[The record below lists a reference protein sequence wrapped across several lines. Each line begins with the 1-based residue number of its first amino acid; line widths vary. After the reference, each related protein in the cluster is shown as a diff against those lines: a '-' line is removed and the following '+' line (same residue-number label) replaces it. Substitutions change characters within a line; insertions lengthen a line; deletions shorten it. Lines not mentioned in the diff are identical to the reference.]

1 MNYFIDFEATQFSN
15 EIISIGCI
23 NQDGEN
29 FASMVYTD
37 KKITPFITNLTG
49 ITDEMNKEAP
59 SLDDVFTHFFYWVLE
74 HNDGTPCRF
83 YCYGSTDLAFV
94 HKAIK
99 KANCVTA
106 QMSLSLIAANL
117 INYAPTVK
125 NHFGLIKEIALIKV
139 VSYYRNE
146 EIVQTHSALEDAEF
160 LKTVFE
166 ALNQEEKV
174 TGHPFPDYEPK
185 LEPVTNQSAP
195 KGSKPA
201 VVRLGLDPHER
212 KAIIANTECIY
223 AYDADTKQLKHTFHT
238 FAEACDWLC
247 NRIRKTM
254 PTYKRDNQA
263 LAKKII
269 WSDMNKLAYQ
279 NLTWV
284 INQKGAENE

>member
-15 EIISIGCI
+15 EIISIGCV
-23 NQDGEN
+23 NETGEK
-29 FASMVYTD
+29 FSSMVYTD
-37 KKITPFITNLTG
+37 KKITSFITNLTG
-49 ITDEMNKEAP
+49 ITDGMNKAAP

-83 YCYGSTDLAFV
+83 FCYGSTDLAFV

-99 KANCVTA
+99 KATGITA

-139 VSYYRNE
+139 VNYYKKE
-146 EIVQTHSALEDAEF
+146 ELIQTHSALEDAEF
-160 LKTVFE
+160 LKIVFDE
-166 ALNQEEKV
+166 VNQEGAVK
-174 TGHPFPDYEPK
+174 GHPFPDYEPK
-185 LEPVTNQSAP
+185 YESVTNQSA
-195 KGSKPA
+195 SKSSQPTMA
-201 VVRLGLDPHER
+201 RLGLNPHER
-212 KAIIANTECIY
+212 KVIIANTECIY

-247 NRIRKTM
+247 NHIRKTM

-279 NLTWV
+279 NLNWT
-284 INQKGAENE
+284 IIQKGDIK

>member
-15 EIISIGCI
+15 EIISIGCVNEI
-23 NQDGEN
+23 GDK
-29 FASMVYTD
+29 FSSMVYTD
-37 KKITPFITNLTG
+37 KKITSFITNLTG
-49 ITDEMNKEAP
+49 ITDGMNKAAP

-83 YCYGSTDLAFV
+83 FCYGSTDLAFV

-99 KANCVTA
+99 KVTGITA

-166 ALNQEEKV
+166 ALNQEGKV

-185 LEPVTNQSAP
+185 FEPETVKSIA
-195 KGSKPA
+195 KGTQPTL
-201 VVRLGLDPHER
+201 VRLGLNPKER
-212 KAIIANTECIY
+212 KAIINNTECIY
-223 AYDADTKQLKHTFHT
+223 AYDAETKALRHTFHT

-247 NRIRKTM
+247 NHIRKTM
-254 PTYKRDNQA
+254 PAYKRDNQA

-269 WSDMNKLAYQ
+269 WSDINKLTYQ
-279 NLTWV
+279 NMNWTV
-284 INQKGAENE
+284 VQKGAENE

>member
-15 EIISIGCI
+15 EIISIGCV
-23 NQDGEN
+23 NQDGKN

-37 KKITPFITNLTG
+37 KKITPFITNLTS
-49 ITDEMNKEAP
+49 ITHKINKEAP
-59 SLDDVFTHFFYWVLE
+59 SLDDVFTNFFYWVLE
-74 HNDGTPCRF
+74 HNDGTSCRF

-99 KANCVTA
+99 KVNCVTA

-166 ALNQEEKV
+166 ALNQEGKV

-185 LEPVTNQSAP
+185 IEINKSALVA
-195 KGSKPA
+195 KEAKPA
-201 VVRLGLDPHER
+201 VTRLGLDPKAR
-212 KAIIANTECIY
+212 KAIINNTECIY
-223 AYDADTKQLKHTFHT
+223 AYDADTKALKYSFNTFT
-238 FAEACDWLC
+238 EACDWLC
-247 NRIRKTM
+247 NHIRKTM
-254 PTYKRDNQA
+254 PKYKRDNKA

-279 NLTWV
+279 NLNWT
-284 INQKGAENE
+284 ISRKGDIK